1 MTKSDETTWIKDFLQ
16 TFHAVNQ
23 YSIVSNGKG
32 MLKCNIYSQ
41 SSYTSETHGV
51 SGAHVWTL
59 RKSTKRKSQC
69 LTPHIRTSTF
79 NMTHTLNFPH
89 KTREPYLSPP
99 LRLWSRSQ
107 FKGDRSHDSHDA
119 SLRLQGVVCMKF
131 RANGISYISLLL
143 LFP

>member
-1 MTKSDETTWIKDFLQ
+1 MNEGFFLGFLQ

-41 SSYTSETHGV
+41 SSYTSETHGI

-69 LTPHIRTSTF
+69 LTPISEHQHST
-79 NMTHTLNFPH
+79 
-89 KTREPYLSPP
+89 
-99 LRLWSRSQ
+99 
-107 FKGDRSHDSHDA
+107 
-119 SLRLQGVVCMKF
+119 
-131 RANGISYISLLL
+131 
-143 LFP
+143 